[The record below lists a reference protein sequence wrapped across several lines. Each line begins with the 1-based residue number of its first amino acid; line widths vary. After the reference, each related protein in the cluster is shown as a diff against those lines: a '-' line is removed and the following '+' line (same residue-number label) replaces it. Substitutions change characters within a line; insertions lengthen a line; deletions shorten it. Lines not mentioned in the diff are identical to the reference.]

1 MTSSTEGP
9 DKDVHISLEDQ
20 QKINKFARHN
30 QKMEELRDELKATQ
44 NEIQT
49 LNDAS
54 NDLEE
59 FALTNEDEKI
69 PFQIGEIFVLE
80 TPETAQT
87 LIQQKK
93 EDAEKVVLQIEAKV
107 TAVRAVMTD
116 LKTHLYAKFG
126 DAINLEAD
134 E

>member
-49 LNDAS
+49 LMDAS